1 MGFFREKDT
10 QRIWDR
16 EHVRRFDPDVQRSLK
31 PRARLDAA
39 ESLDDLRAFGS
50 RLEKLRGDRD
60 GQRPAGQASREERQM
75 SMSPSWAKRSI
86 SASSSSVKSS
96 RSRAATLASN

>member
-1 MGFFREKDT
+1 MGSFREKDS

-39 ESLDDLRAFGS
+39 ESLDDLRAF
-50 RLEKLRGDRD
+50 
-60 GQRPAGQASREERQM
+60 RQ
-75 SMSPSWAKRSI
+75 PTGE
-86 SASSSSVKSS
+86 
-96 RSRAATLASN
+96 AAR